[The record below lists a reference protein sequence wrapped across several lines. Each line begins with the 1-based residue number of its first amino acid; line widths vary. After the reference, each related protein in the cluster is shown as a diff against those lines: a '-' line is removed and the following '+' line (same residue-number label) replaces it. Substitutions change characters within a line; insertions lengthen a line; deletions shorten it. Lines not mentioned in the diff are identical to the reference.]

1 MNRRR
6 IADAGDEKTQT
17 AVPAALE
24 EYCAAQTTAEGR
36 LLETLRLETE
46 ARWPAACHMVS
57 GPVQGRLLAMLVG
70 MSQAKT
76 ALEVGTFTGY
86 ASLCMAEAL
95 AAERGAAESRVVT
108 IEKDPSAAD
117 VAEAYFARSP
127 HGGLI
132 ELRRGDARD
141 VLDDMAGAGAF
152 DLVFLDGDKRR
163 LAEYYDTV
171 LDRGLLAPGGL
182 LLIDNTLWKGRVLDA
197 SLLAGIPREELAPDE
212 TKAERRD
219 RVLTQAM
226 HELNVKIRRD
236 PRVTQVL
243 LPLRDGLTLVR
254 RTPDRQA

>member
-1 MNRRR
+1 
-6 IADAGDEKTQT
+6 
-17 AVPAALE
+17 
-24 EYCAAQTTAEGR
+24 
-36 LLETLRLETE
+36 
-46 ARWPAACHMVS
+46 
-57 GPVQGRLLAMLVG
+57 MLND
-70 MSQAKT
+70 
-76 ALEVGTFTGY
+76 L
-86 ASLCMAEAL
+86 
-95 AAERGAAESRVVT
+95 
-108 IEKDPSAAD
+108 
-117 VAEAYFARSP
+117 
-127 HGGLI
+127 
-132 ELRRGDARD
+132 
-141 VLDDMAGAGAF
+141 AGAGSAF

-182 LLIDNTLWKGRVLDA
+182 LLVDNTLWKGRVLDA